1 MLVEYTSLPEI
12 AKVWIY
18 PSNRKFYDTEI
29 EGLNQKITSFLESW
43 NADDTTFQV
52 SYKLMYNRFIVLFA
66 TSENPLTNL
75 VIDASVGFILQL
87 QQAYDIELLDKMNVC
102 FKQGEYVQYKDLKD
116 FKKLLKNRAVT
127 GKSIVFDNLVTTK
140 EEFENYWEVP
150 ISESWYGRFL
160 KQTNSN
166 S

>member
-1 MLVEYTSLPEI
+1 MLVEYSLLPET

-29 EGLNQKITSFLESW
+29 DGLNKKITSFLENW
-43 NADDTTFQV
+43 NADDETFQV
-52 SYKLMYNRFIVLFA
+52 SYKLVYNRFIVLFA
-66 TSENPLTNL
+66 ESENPLTNQI
-75 VIDASVGFILQL
+75 IDASVGFILQL
-87 QQAYDIELLDKMNVC
+87 QQEYEVELLDKMNVC

-150 ISESWYGRFL
+150 ISESWYGRFI
-160 KQTNSN
+160 K
-166 S
+166 